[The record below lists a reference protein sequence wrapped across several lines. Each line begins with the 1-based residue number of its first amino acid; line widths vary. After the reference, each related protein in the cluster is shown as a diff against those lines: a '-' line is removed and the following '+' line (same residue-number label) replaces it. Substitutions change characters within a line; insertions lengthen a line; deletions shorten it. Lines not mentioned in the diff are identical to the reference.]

1 MNKKLVL
8 FIALL
13 PLFSV
18 FAQSKKASTVLAK
31 KNVIV
36 EYVPY
41 NSGILLYYSDP
52 QDKAYAKVPVIDTVD
67 YANSSFIG
75 VSVDKRFYNV
85 HNTSGI
91 TYSYTNDG
99 NTLSVSYQ
107 IKKQV
112 LLTVEYTI
120 SSKNI
125 LSIKYHVKN
134 IDSQPH
140 SVMLKSVFDTI
151 FEEFNGGYYST
162 ETKNKIKSE
171 YIISD
176 FDRHQYIESSNKV
189 VSIRF
194 LLDENFSKYAYKAVV
209 AAKPY
214 FESDIFEGRFVEG
227 RGFNTVLSY
236 SNSAIGFFF
245 KTLKLNA
252 GEEKT
257 FVQRILFSK
266 TEFPIPEDLDDEPE
280 LNVYVDGDSDST
292 DLSGFTSETGTVTNP
307 GVTKFVPV
315 ENASDYRT
323 DKPVT
328 EEKEEEKVTEA
339 PVKTSAEEASVKT
352 EVENKMSAERK
363 KAHKKEA
370 ASLIDR
376 IEKLEDDGSNT
387 DQAEVM
393 RLQAQLEQILRQL
406 KEF

>member
-1 MNKKLVL
+1 MNKKIVL
-8 FIALL
+8 FIAML

-18 FAQSKKASTVLAK
+18 FAGKKKDSLVLAK
-31 KNVIV
+31 KNVMV

-41 NSGILLYYSDP
+41 NSGVLLYYSDP
-52 QDKAYAKVPVIDTVD
+52 NDKAYAKVPVIDTLD
-67 YANSSFIG
+67 YANSSYIG
-75 VSVDKRFYNV
+75 IAVDKRFYNV

-91 TYSYTNDG
+91 TYSYSNDG
-99 NTLSVSYQ
+99 DTLTVNYQ
-107 IKKQV
+107 IKKQI
-112 LLTVEYTI
+112 LLSVEYTV

-134 IDSQPH
+134 IDSDAH

-151 FEEFNGGYYST
+151 FEEFNGGFYST
-162 ETKNKIKSE
+162 ESKKKIKSE

-236 SNSAIGFFF
+236 NNSAIGFFF

-266 TEFPIPEDLDDEPE
+266 TEFAFPDDLDEEPE
-280 LNVYVDGDSDST
+280 QNVFVDGESDSEN
-292 DLSGFTSETGTVTNP
+292 ETQSA
-307 GVTKFVPV
+307 VTKFVPV
-315 ENASDYRT
+315 DNAADY
-323 DKPVT
+323 KPDVPSAV
-328 EEKEEEKVTEA
+328 EEDDEEETVD
-339 PVKTSAEEASVKT
+339 VKT
-352 EVENKMSAERK
+352 EVKTPVSVSKPEQDNAVTEARRN
-363 KAHKKEA
+363 ALKKEA
-370 ASLIDR
+370 SSLIDR
-376 IEKLEDDGSNT
+376 IEKLDDDGANT

-393 RLQAQLEQILRQL
+393 RLQAQLDQILRQL
-406 KEF
+406 KELK

>member
-1 MNKKLVL
+1 M
-8 FIALL
+8 
-13 PLFSV
+13 
-18 FAQSKKASTVLAK
+18 
-31 KNVIV
+31 V

-41 NSGILLYYSDP
+41 NSGVLLYYSDP
-52 QDKAYAKVPVIDTVD
+52 NDKAYAKVPVIDTLD
-67 YANSSFIG
+67 YANSSYIG
-75 VSVDKRFYNV
+75 IAVDKRFYNV

-91 TYSYTNDG
+91 TYSYSNDG
-99 NTLSVSYQ
+99 DTLTVNYQ
-107 IKKQV
+107 IKKQI
-112 LLTVEYTI
+112 LLSVEYTV

-134 IDSQPH
+134 IDSDAH

-151 FEEFNGGYYST
+151 FEEFNGGFYST
-162 ETKNKIKSE
+162 ESKKKIKSE

-236 SNSAIGFFF
+236 NNSAIGFFF

-266 TEFPIPEDLDDEPE
+266 TEFAFPDDLDEEPE
-280 LNVYVDGDSDST
+280 QNVFVDGESDSEN
-292 DLSGFTSETGTVTNP
+292 ETQSA
-307 GVTKFVPV
+307 VTKFVPV
-315 ENASDYRT
+315 DNAADY
-323 DKPVT
+323 KPDVPSAV
-328 EEKEEEKVTEA
+328 EEDDEEETVD
-339 PVKTSAEEASVKT
+339 VKT
-352 EVENKMSAERK
+352 EVKTPVSVSKPEQDNAVTEARRN
-363 KAHKKEA
+363 ALKKEA
-370 ASLIDR
+370 SSLIDR
-376 IEKLEDDGSNT
+376 IEKLDDDGANT

-393 RLQAQLEQILRQL
+393 RLQAQLDQILRQL
-406 KEF
+406 KELK

>member
-1 MNKKLVL
+1 MNKKIVL
-8 FIALL
+8 FIAML

-18 FAQSKKASTVLAK
+18 FAGTKKDSLVLAK
-31 KNVIV
+31 KNVMV

-41 NSGILLYYSDP
+41 NSGVLLYYSDP
-52 QDKAYAKVPVIDTVD
+52 NDKAYAKVPVIDTLD
-67 YANSSFIG
+67 YANSSYIG
-75 VSVDKRFYNV
+75 IAVDKRFYNV

-91 TYSYTNDG
+91 TYSYSNDG
-99 NTLSVSYQ
+99 DTLTVNYQ
-107 IKKQV
+107 IKKQI
-112 LLTVEYTI
+112 LLSVEYTI

-134 IDSQPH
+134 IDSDAH

-151 FEEFNGGYYST
+151 FEEFNGGFYST
-162 ETKNKIKSE
+162 ESKKKIKSE

-176 FDRHQYIESSNKV
+176 FDRHQYIESSNKI

-236 SNSAIGFFF
+236 NNSAIGFFF

-266 TEFPIPEDLDDEPE
+266 TEFAFPDDLDEEPE
-280 LNVYVDGDSDST
+280 QNVFVDGESDSEN
-292 DLSGFTSETGTVTNP
+292 ETQSA
-307 GVTKFVPV
+307 VTKFVPV
-315 ENASDYRT
+315 DNAADY
-323 DKPVT
+323 KPGVPSAV
-328 EEKEEEKVTEA
+328 EEDDEEETVDIKTEVKTPVSVSKPEQDNAVTEA
-339 PVKTSAEEASVKT
+339 RRNAL
-352 EVENKMSAERK
+352 
-363 KAHKKEA
+363 KKEA
-370 ASLIDR
+370 SSLIDR
-376 IEKLEDDGSNT
+376 IEKLDDDGANT

-393 RLQAQLEQILRQL
+393 RLQAQLDQILRQL
-406 KEF
+406 KELK

>member
-1 MNKKLVL
+1 MNKKIVL
-8 FIALL
+8 FIAML

-18 FAQSKKASTVLAK
+18 FAGTKKDSLVLAK
-31 KNVIV
+31 KNVMV

-41 NSGILLYYSDP
+41 NSGVLLYYSDP
-52 QDKAYAKVPVIDTVD
+52 NDKAYAKVPVIDTLD
-67 YANSSFIG
+67 YANSSYIG
-75 VSVDKRFYNV
+75 IAVDKRFYNV

-91 TYSYTNDG
+91 TYSYSNDG
-99 NTLSVSYQ
+99 DTLTVNYQ
-107 IKKQV
+107 IKKQI
-112 LLTVEYTI
+112 LLSVEYTI

-134 IDSQPH
+134 IDSDAH

-151 FEEFNGGYYST
+151 FEEFNGGFYST
-162 ETKNKIKSE
+162 ESKKKIKSE

-236 SNSAIGFFF
+236 NNSAIGFFF

-266 TEFPIPEDLDDEPE
+266 TEFAFPDDLDEEPE
-280 LNVYVDGDSDST
+280 QNVFVDGESD
-292 DLSGFTSETGTVTNP
+292 FENETQSA
-307 GVTKFVPV
+307 VTKFVPV
-315 ENASDYRT
+315 DNAADY
-323 DKPVT
+323 KPDVSSAV
-328 EEKEEEKVTEA
+328 EDDEEEVVDIKTEVKTPVSVSKPEQDNAVTEA
-339 PVKTSAEEASVKT
+339 RRNAL
-352 EVENKMSAERK
+352 
-363 KAHKKEA
+363 KKEA
-370 ASLIDR
+370 SSLIDR
-376 IEKLEDDGSNT
+376 IEKLDDDGANT

-393 RLQAQLEQILRQL
+393 RLQAQLDQVLRQL
-406 KEF
+406 KELK

>member
-1 MNKKLVL
+1 MNKKIVL
-8 FIALL
+8 FIAML

-18 FAQSKKASTVLAK
+18 FAGTKKDSLVLAK
-31 KNVIV
+31 KNVMV

-41 NSGILLYYSDP
+41 NSGVLLYYSDP
-52 QDKAYAKVPVIDTVD
+52 NDKAYAKVPVIDTLD
-67 YANSSFIG
+67 YANSSYIG
-75 VSVDKRFYNV
+75 IAVDKRFYNV

-91 TYSYTNDG
+91 TYSYSNDG
-99 NTLSVSYQ
+99 DTLTINYQ
-107 IKKQV
+107 IKKQI
-112 LLTVEYTI
+112 LLSVEYTI

-134 IDSQPH
+134 IDSDAH

-151 FEEFNGGYYST
+151 FEEFNGGFYST
-162 ETKNKIKSE
+162 ESKKKIKSE

-236 SNSAIGFFF
+236 NNSAIGFFF

-266 TEFPIPEDLDDEPE
+266 TEFAFPDDLDEEPE
-280 LNVYVDGDSDST
+280 QNVFVDGESDSEN
-292 DLSGFTSETGTVTNP
+292 ETQSA
-307 GVTKFVPV
+307 VTKFVPV
-315 ENASDYRT
+315 DNAADY
-323 DKPVT
+323 KPGVPSAV
-328 EEKEEEKVTEA
+328 EEDDEEETVD
-339 PVKTSAEEASVKT
+339 VKT
-352 EVENKMSAERK
+352 EVKTPVSVSKPEQDNAVTEARRN
-363 KAHKKEA
+363 ALKKEA
-370 ASLIDR
+370 SSLIDR
-376 IEKLEDDGSNT
+376 IEKLDDDGANT

-393 RLQAQLEQILRQL
+393 RLQAQLDQILRQL
-406 KEF
+406 KELK

>member
-1 MNKKLVL
+1 MNKKIVL
-8 FIALL
+8 FIAML

-18 FAQSKKASTVLAK
+18 FAGTKKDSLVLAK
-31 KNVIV
+31 KNVMV

-41 NSGILLYYSDP
+41 NSGVLLYYSDP
-52 QDKAYAKVPVIDTVD
+52 NDKAYAKVPVIDTLD
-67 YANSSFIG
+67 YANSSYIG
-75 VSVDKRFYNV
+75 IAVDKRFYNV

-91 TYSYTNDG
+91 TYSYSNDG
-99 NTLSVSYQ
+99 DTLTVNYQ
-107 IKKQV
+107 IKKQI
-112 LLTVEYTI
+112 LLSVEYTI

-134 IDSQPH
+134 IDSDAH

-151 FEEFNGGYYST
+151 FEEFNGGFYST
-162 ETKNKIKSE
+162 ESKKKIKSE

-236 SNSAIGFFF
+236 NNSAIGFFF

-257 FVQRILFSK
+257 FVQRILFFK
-266 TEFPIPEDLDDEPE
+266 TEFAFPDDLDEEPE
-280 LNVYVDGDSDST
+280 QNVFVDGESDSEN
-292 DLSGFTSETGTVTNP
+292 ETQSA
-307 GVTKFVPV
+307 VTKFVPV
-315 ENASDYRT
+315 DNAADY
-323 DKPVT
+323 KPGVPSAV
-328 EEKEEEKVTEA
+328 EEDDEEETVD
-339 PVKTSAEEASVKT
+339 VKT
-352 EVENKMSAERK
+352 EVKTPVSVSKPEQDNAVTEARRN
-363 KAHKKEA
+363 ALKKEA
-370 ASLIDR
+370 SSLIDR
-376 IEKLEDDGSNT
+376 IEKLDDDGANT

-393 RLQAQLEQILRQL
+393 RLQAQLDQILRQL
-406 KEF
+406 KELK

>member
-1 MNKKLVL
+1 MNKKIVL
-8 FIALL
+8 FIAML

-18 FAQSKKASTVLAK
+18 FAGTKKDSLVLAK
-31 KNVIV
+31 KNVMV

-41 NSGILLYYSDP
+41 NSGVLLYYSDP
-52 QDKAYAKVPVIDTVD
+52 NDKAYAKVPVIDTLD
-67 YANSSFIG
+67 YANSSYIG
-75 VSVDKRFYNV
+75 IAVDKRFYNV

-91 TYSYTNDG
+91 TYSYSNDG
-99 NTLSVSYQ
+99 DTLTVNYQ
-107 IKKQV
+107 IKKQI
-112 LLTVEYTI
+112 LLSVEYTI

-134 IDSQPH
+134 IDSDAH

-151 FEEFNGGYYST
+151 FEEFNGGFYST
-162 ETKNKIKSE
+162 ESKKKIKSE

-236 SNSAIGFFF
+236 NNSAIGFFF

-257 FVQRILFSK
+257 FVQRILFFK
-266 TEFPIPEDLDDEPE
+266 TEFAFPDDLDEEPE
-280 LNVYVDGDSDST
+280 QNVFVDDESD
-292 DLSGFTSETGTVTNP
+292 FENETQSA
-307 GVTKFVPV
+307 VTKFVPV
-315 ENASDYRT
+315 DNAADY
-323 DKPVT
+323 KPGVPSAV
-328 EEKEEEKVTEA
+328 EEDDEEETVD
-339 PVKTSAEEASVKT
+339 VKT
-352 EVENKMSAERK
+352 EVKTPVSVSKPEQDNAVTEARRN
-363 KAHKKEA
+363 ALKKEA
-370 ASLIDR
+370 SSLIDR
-376 IEKLEDDGSNT
+376 IEKLDDDGANT

-393 RLQAQLEQILRQL
+393 RLQAQLDQILRQL
-406 KEF
+406 KELK

>member
-1 MNKKLVL
+1 MNKKIVL
-8 FIALL
+8 FIAML

-18 FAQSKKASTVLAK
+18 FAGTKKDSLVLAK
-31 KNVIV
+31 KNVMV

-41 NSGILLYYSDP
+41 NSGVLLYYSDP
-52 QDKAYAKVPVIDTVD
+52 NDKAYAKVPVIDTLD
-67 YANSSFIG
+67 YANSSYIG
-75 VSVDKRFYNV
+75 IAVDKRFYNV

-91 TYSYTNDG
+91 TYSYSNDG
-99 NTLSVSYQ
+99 DTLTVNYQ
-107 IKKQV
+107 IKKQI
-112 LLTVEYTI
+112 LLSVEYTI

-134 IDSQPH
+134 IDSDAH

-151 FEEFNGGYYST
+151 FEEFNGGFYST
-162 ETKNKIKSE
+162 ESKKKIKSE

-236 SNSAIGFFF
+236 NNSAIGFFF

-266 TEFPIPEDLDDEPE
+266 TEFAFPDDLDEEPE
-280 LNVYVDGDSDST
+280 QNVFVDGESD
-292 DLSGFTSETGTVTNP
+292 FENETQSA
-307 GVTKFVPV
+307 VTKFVPV
-315 ENASDYRT
+315 DNAADY
-323 DKPVT
+323 KPDVPSAVEDDEEGVVDIKT
-328 EEKEEEKVTEA
+328 EVKTPVSVSKPEQDNAVTEA
-339 PVKTSAEEASVKT
+339 RRNAL
-352 EVENKMSAERK
+352 
-363 KAHKKEA
+363 KKEA
-370 ASLIDR
+370 SSLIDR
-376 IEKLEDDGSNT
+376 IEKLDDDGANT

-393 RLQAQLEQILRQL
+393 RLQAQLDQILRQL
-406 KEF
+406 KELK

>member
-1 MNKKLVL
+1 MNKKIVL
-8 FIALL
+8 FIAML

-18 FAQSKKASTVLAK
+18 FAGTKKDSLVLAK
-31 KNVIV
+31 KNVMV

-41 NSGILLYYSDP
+41 NSGVLLYYSDSN
-52 QDKAYAKVPVIDTVD
+52 DKAYAKVPVIDTLD
-67 YANSSFIG
+67 YANSSYIG
-75 VSVDKRFYNV
+75 IAVDKRFYNV

-91 TYSYTNDG
+91 TYSYSNDG
-99 NTLSVSYQ
+99 DTLTVNYQ
-107 IKKQV
+107 IKKQI
-112 LLTVEYTI
+112 LLSVEYTI

-134 IDSQPH
+134 IDSDAH

-151 FEEFNGGYYST
+151 FEEFNGGFYST
-162 ETKNKIKSE
+162 ESKKKIKSE

-236 SNSAIGFFF
+236 NNSAIGFFF

-266 TEFPIPEDLDDEPE
+266 TEFAFPDDLDEEPE
-280 LNVYVDGDSDST
+280 QNVFVDGESD
-292 DLSGFTSETGTVTNP
+292 FENETQSA
-307 GVTKFVPV
+307 VTKFVPV
-315 ENASDYRT
+315 DNAADY
-323 DKPVT
+323 KPDVSSAV
-328 EEKEEEKVTEA
+328 EDDEEEVVDIKTEVKTPVSVSKPEQDNAVTEA
-339 PVKTSAEEASVKT
+339 RRNAL
-352 EVENKMSAERK
+352 
-363 KAHKKEA
+363 KKEA
-370 ASLIDR
+370 SSLIDR
-376 IEKLEDDGSNT
+376 IEKLDDDGANT

-393 RLQAQLEQILRQL
+393 RLQAQLDQILRQL
-406 KEF
+406 KELR

>member
-1 MNKKLVL
+1 MNKKIVL
-8 FIALL
+8 FIAML

-18 FAQSKKASTVLAK
+18 FAGTKKDSLVLAK
-31 KNVIV
+31 KNVMV

-41 NSGILLYYSDP
+41 NSGVLLYYSDP
-52 QDKAYAKVPVIDTVD
+52 NDKAYAKVPVIDTLD
-67 YANSSFIG
+67 YANSSYIG
-75 VSVDKRFYNV
+75 IAVDKRFYNV

-91 TYSYTNDG
+91 TYSYSNDG
-99 NTLSVSYQ
+99 DTLTVNYQ
-107 IKKQV
+107 IKKQI
-112 LLTVEYTI
+112 LLSVEYTI

-134 IDSQPH
+134 IDSDAH

-151 FEEFNGGYYST
+151 FEEFNGGFYST
-162 ETKNKIKSE
+162 ESKKKIKSE

-236 SNSAIGFFF
+236 NNSAIGFFF

-266 TEFPIPEDLDDEPE
+266 TEFAFPDDLDEEPE
-280 LNVYVDGDSDST
+280 QNVFVDGESD
-292 DLSGFTSETGTVTNP
+292 FENETQSA
-307 GVTKFVPV
+307 VTKFVPV
-315 ENASDYRT
+315 DNAADY
-323 DKPVT
+323 KPGVPSAV
-328 EEKEEEKVTEA
+328 EEDDEEETVD
-339 PVKTSAEEASVKT
+339 VKT
-352 EVENKMSAERK
+352 EVKTPVSVSKPEQDNAVTEARRN
-363 KAHKKEA
+363 ALKKEA
-370 ASLIDR
+370 SSLIDR
-376 IEKLEDDGSNT
+376 IEKLDDDGANT

-393 RLQAQLEQILRQL
+393 RLQAQLDQILRQL
-406 KEF
+406 KELK

>member
-1 MNKKLVL
+1 MNKKIVL
-8 FIALL
+8 FIAML

-18 FAQSKKASTVLAK
+18 FAGTKKDSLVLAK
-31 KNVIV
+31 KNVMV

-41 NSGILLYYSDP
+41 NSGVLLYYSDP
-52 QDKAYAKVPVIDTVD
+52 NDKAYAKVPVIDTLD
-67 YANSSFIG
+67 YANSSYIG
-75 VSVDKRFYNV
+75 IAVDKRFYNV

-91 TYSYTNDG
+91 TYSYSNDG
-99 NTLSVSYQ
+99 DTLTVNYQ
-107 IKKQV
+107 IKKQI
-112 LLTVEYTI
+112 LLSVEYTI

-134 IDSQPH
+134 IDSDAH

-151 FEEFNGGYYST
+151 FEEFNGGFYST
-162 ETKNKIKSE
+162 ESKKKIKSE

-236 SNSAIGFFF
+236 NNSAIGFFF

-266 TEFPIPEDLDDEPE
+266 TEFAFPDDLDEEPE
-280 LNVYVDGDSDST
+280 QNVFVDGESDSEN
-292 DLSGFTSETGTVTNP
+292 ETQSA
-307 GVTKFVPV
+307 VTKFVPV
-315 ENASDYRT
+315 DNAADY
-323 DKPVT
+323 KPDVPSAVEDDEEGVVDIKT
-328 EEKEEEKVTEA
+328 EVKTPVSVSKPEQDNAVTEA
-339 PVKTSAEEASVKT
+339 RRNAL
-352 EVENKMSAERK
+352 
-363 KAHKKEA
+363 KKEA
-370 ASLIDR
+370 SSLIDR
-376 IEKLEDDGSNT
+376 IEKLDDDGANT

-393 RLQAQLEQILRQL
+393 RLQAQLDQILRQL
-406 KEF
+406 KELK

>member
-1 MNKKLVL
+1 MNKKIVL
-8 FIALL
+8 FIAML

-18 FAQSKKASTVLAK
+18 FAGTKKDSLVLTK
-31 KNVIV
+31 KNVMV

-41 NSGILLYYSDP
+41 NSGVLLYYSDP
-52 QDKAYAKVPVIDTVD
+52 NDKAYAKVPVIDTLD
-67 YANSSFIG
+67 YANSSYIG
-75 VSVDKRFYNV
+75 IAVDKRFYNV

-91 TYSYTNDG
+91 TYSDSNDG
-99 NTLSVSYQ
+99 DTLTINYQ
-107 IKKQV
+107 IKKQI
-112 LLTVEYTI
+112 LLSVEYTI

-134 IDSQPH
+134 IDSDAH

-151 FEEFNGGYYST
+151 FEEFNGGFYST
-162 ETKNKIKSE
+162 ESKKKIKSE

-236 SNSAIGFFF
+236 NNSAIGFFF

-266 TEFPIPEDLDDEPE
+266 TEFAFPDDLDEEPE
-280 LNVYVDGDSDST
+280 QNVFVDGESDSEN
-292 DLSGFTSETGTVTNP
+292 ETQSA
-307 GVTKFVPV
+307 VTKFVPV
-315 ENASDYRT
+315 DNAADY
-323 DKPVT
+323 KPGVPSAV
-328 EEKEEEKVTEA
+328 EEDDEEETVD
-339 PVKTSAEEASVKT
+339 VKT
-352 EVENKMSAERK
+352 EVKTPVSVSKPEQNNAVTEARRN
-363 KAHKKEA
+363 ALKKEA
-370 ASLIDR
+370 SSLIDR
-376 IEKLEDDGSNT
+376 IEKLDDDGANT

-393 RLQAQLEQILRQL
+393 RLQAQLDQILRQL
-406 KEF
+406 KELK

>member
-1 MNKKLVL
+1 MNKKIVL
-8 FIALL
+8 FIAML

-18 FAQSKKASTVLAK
+18 FAGTKKDSLVLAK
-31 KNVIV
+31 KNVMV

-41 NSGILLYYSDP
+41 NSGVLLYYSDP
-52 QDKAYAKVPVIDTVD
+52 NDKAYAKVPVIDTLD
-67 YANSSFIG
+67 YANSSYIG
-75 VSVDKRFYNV
+75 IAVDKRFYNV

-91 TYSYTNDG
+91 TYSYSNDG
-99 NTLSVSYQ
+99 DTLTVNYQ
-107 IKKQV
+107 IKKQI
-112 LLTVEYTI
+112 LLSVEYTI

-134 IDSQPH
+134 IDSDAH

-151 FEEFNGGYYST
+151 FEEFNGGFYST
-162 ETKNKIKSE
+162 ESKKKIKSE

-236 SNSAIGFFF
+236 NNSAIGFFF

-266 TEFPIPEDLDDEPE
+266 TEFAFPDDLDEEPE
-280 LNVYVDGDSDST
+280 QNVFVDGESDSEN
-292 DLSGFTSETGTVTNP
+292 ETQSA
-307 GVTKFVPV
+307 VTKFVPV
-315 ENASDYRT
+315 DNAADY
-323 DKPVT
+323 KPDVPSAV
-328 EEKEEEKVTEA
+328 EEDDEEETVD
-339 PVKTSAEEASVKT
+339 VKT
-352 EVENKMSAERK
+352 EVKTPVSVSKPEQDNAVTEARRN
-363 KAHKKEA
+363 ALKKEA
-370 ASLIDR
+370 SSLIDR
-376 IEKLEDDGSNT
+376 IEKLDDDGANT

-393 RLQAQLEQILRQL
+393 RLQAQLDQILRQL
-406 KEF
+406 KEFK

>member
-1 MNKKLVL
+1 MNKKIVL
-8 FIALL
+8 FIAML

-18 FAQSKKASTVLAK
+18 FAGTKKDSLVLAK
-31 KNVIV
+31 KNVMV

-41 NSGILLYYSDP
+41 NSGVLLYYSDP
-52 QDKAYAKVPVIDTVD
+52 NDKAYAKVPVIDTLD
-67 YANSSFIG
+67 YANSSYIG
-75 VSVDKRFYNV
+75 IAVDKRFYNV

-91 TYSYTNDG
+91 TYSYSNDG
-99 NTLSVSYQ
+99 DTLTVNYQ
-107 IKKQV
+107 IKKQI
-112 LLTVEYTI
+112 LLSVEYTI

-134 IDSQPH
+134 IDSDAH

-151 FEEFNGGYYST
+151 FEEFNGGFYST
-162 ETKNKIKSE
+162 ESKKKIKSE

-236 SNSAIGFFF
+236 NNSAIGFFF

-266 TEFPIPEDLDDEPE
+266 TEFAFPDDLDEEPE
-280 LNVYVDGDSDST
+280 QNVFVDGESDSEN
-292 DLSGFTSETGTVTNP
+292 ETQSA
-307 GVTKFVPV
+307 VTKFVPV
-315 ENASDYRT
+315 DNAADY
-323 DKPVT
+323 KPDVPSAV
-328 EEKEEEKVTEA
+328 EDDEEEVVDIKTEVKTPVSVSKPEQDNAVTEA
-339 PVKTSAEEASVKT
+339 RRNAL
-352 EVENKMSAERK
+352 
-363 KAHKKEA
+363 KKEA
-370 ASLIDR
+370 SSLIDR
-376 IEKLEDDGSNT
+376 IEKLDDDGANT

-393 RLQAQLEQILRQL
+393 RLQAQLDQILRQL
-406 KEF
+406 KELK

>member
-1 MNKKLVL
+1 MNKKIVL
-8 FIALL
+8 FIAML

-18 FAQSKKASTVLAK
+18 FAGTKKDSLVLAK
-31 KNVIV
+31 KNVMV

-41 NSGILLYYSDP
+41 NSGVLLYYSDP
-52 QDKAYAKVPVIDTVD
+52 NDKAYAKVPVIDTLD
-67 YANSSFIG
+67 YANSSYIG
-75 VSVDKRFYNV
+75 IAVDKRFYNV

-91 TYSYTNDG
+91 TYSYSNDG
-99 NTLSVSYQ
+99 DTLTVNYQ
-107 IKKQV
+107 IKKQI
-112 LLTVEYTI
+112 LLSVEYTI

-134 IDSQPH
+134 IDSDAH

-151 FEEFNGGYYST
+151 FEEFNGGFYST
-162 ETKNKIKSE
+162 ESKKKIKSE

-236 SNSAIGFFF
+236 NNSAIGFFF

-257 FVQRILFSK
+257 FVQRILFFK
-266 TEFPIPEDLDDEPE
+266 TEFAFPDDLDEEPE
-280 LNVYVDGDSDST
+280 QNVFVDGESDSEN
-292 DLSGFTSETGTVTNP
+292 ETQSA
-307 GVTKFVPV
+307 VTKFVPV
-315 ENASDYRT
+315 DNAADY
-323 DKPVT
+323 KPGVPSAVEDDEEGVVDIKT
-328 EEKEEEKVTEA
+328 EVKTPVSVSKPEQDNAVTEA
-339 PVKTSAEEASVKT
+339 RRNAL
-352 EVENKMSAERK
+352 
-363 KAHKKEA
+363 KKEA
-370 ASLIDR
+370 SSLIDR
-376 IEKLEDDGSNT
+376 IEKLDDDGANT

-393 RLQAQLEQILRQL
+393 RLQAQLDQILRQL
-406 KEF
+406 KELK

>member
-1 MNKKLVL
+1 MNKKIVL
-8 FIALL
+8 FIAML

-18 FAQSKKASTVLAK
+18 FAGTKKDSLVLAK
-31 KNVIV
+31 KNVMV

-41 NSGILLYYSDP
+41 NSGVLLYYSDP
-52 QDKAYAKVPVIDTVD
+52 NDKAYAKVPVIDTLD
-67 YANSSFIG
+67 YANSSYIG
-75 VSVDKRFYNV
+75 IAVDKRFYNV

-91 TYSYTNDG
+91 TYSYSNDG
-99 NTLSVSYQ
+99 DTLTVNYQ
-107 IKKQV
+107 IKKQI
-112 LLTVEYTI
+112 LLSVEYTI

-134 IDSQPH
+134 IDSDAH

-151 FEEFNGGYYST
+151 FEEFNGGFYST
-162 ETKNKIKSE
+162 ESKKKIKSE

-236 SNSAIGFFF
+236 NNSAIGFFF

-266 TEFPIPEDLDDEPE
+266 TEFAFPDDLDEEPE
-280 LNVYVDGDSDST
+280 QNVFVDGESDSEN
-292 DLSGFTSETGTVTNP
+292 ETQSA
-307 GVTKFVPV
+307 VTKFVPV
-315 ENASDYRT
+315 DNAADY
-323 DKPVT
+323 KPGVPSAV
-328 EEKEEEKVTEA
+328 EEDDEEETVDIKTEVKTPVSVSKPEQDNAVTEA
-339 PVKTSAEEASVKT
+339 RRNAL
-352 EVENKMSAERK
+352 
-363 KAHKKEA
+363 KKEA
-370 ASLIDR
+370 SSLIDR
-376 IEKLEDDGSNT
+376 IEKLDDDGANT

-393 RLQAQLEQILRQL
+393 RLQAQLDQILRQL
-406 KEF
+406 KELK

>member
-1 MNKKLVL
+1 MNKKIVL
-8 FIALL
+8 FIAML

-18 FAQSKKASTVLAK
+18 FAGTKKDSLVLTK
-31 KNVIV
+31 KNVMV

-41 NSGILLYYSDP
+41 NSGVLLYYSDP
-52 QDKAYAKVPVIDTVD
+52 NDKAYAKVPVIDTLD
-67 YANSSFIG
+67 YANSSYIG
-75 VSVDKRFYNV
+75 IAVDKRFYNV

-91 TYSYTNDG
+91 TYSYSNDG
-99 NTLSVSYQ
+99 DTLTVNYQ
-107 IKKQV
+107 IKKQI
-112 LLTVEYTI
+112 LLSVEYTI

-134 IDSQPH
+134 IDSDAH

-151 FEEFNGGYYST
+151 FEEFNGGFYST
-162 ETKNKIKSE
+162 ESKKKIKSE

-236 SNSAIGFFF
+236 NNSAIGFFF

-266 TEFPIPEDLDDEPE
+266 TEFAFPDDLDEEPE
-280 LNVYVDGDSDST
+280 QNVFVDGESDSEN
-292 DLSGFTSETGTVTNP
+292 ETQSA
-307 GVTKFVPV
+307 VTKFVPV
-315 ENASDYRT
+315 DNAADY
-323 DKPVT
+323 KPGVPSAV
-328 EEKEEEKVTEA
+328 EEDDEEETVD
-339 PVKTSAEEASVKT
+339 VKT
-352 EVENKMSAERK
+352 EVKTPVSVSKPEQNNAVTEARRN
-363 KAHKKEA
+363 ALKKEA
-370 ASLIDR
+370 SSLIDR
-376 IEKLEDDGSNT
+376 IEKLDDDGANT

-393 RLQAQLEQILRQL
+393 RLQAQLDQILRQL
-406 KEF
+406 KELK

>member
-1 MNKKLVL
+1 MNKKIVL
-8 FIALL
+8 FIAML

-18 FAQSKKASTVLAK
+18 FAGTKKDSLVLAK
-31 KNVIV
+31 KNVMV

-41 NSGILLYYSDP
+41 NSGVLLYYSDP
-52 QDKAYAKVPVIDTVD
+52 NDKAYAKVPVIDTLD
-67 YANSSFIG
+67 YANSSYIG
-75 VSVDKRFYNV
+75 IAVDKRFYNV

-91 TYSYTNDG
+91 TYSYSNDG
-99 NTLSVSYQ
+99 DTLTVNYQ
-107 IKKQV
+107 IKKQI
-112 LLTVEYTI
+112 LLSVEYTV

-134 IDSQPH
+134 IDSDAH

-151 FEEFNGGYYST
+151 FEEFNGGFYST
-162 ETKNKIKSE
+162 ESKKKIKSE

-236 SNSAIGFFF
+236 NNSAIGFFF

-266 TEFPIPEDLDDEPE
+266 TEFAFPDDLDEEPE
-280 LNVYVDGDSDST
+280 QNVFVDGESDSEN
-292 DLSGFTSETGTVTNP
+292 ETQSA
-307 GVTKFVPV
+307 VTKFVPV
-315 ENASDYRT
+315 DNAADY
-323 DKPVT
+323 KPDVPSAV
-328 EEKEEEKVTEA
+328 EEDDEEETVD
-339 PVKTSAEEASVKT
+339 VKT
-352 EVENKMSAERK
+352 EVKTPVSVSKPEQDNAVTEARRN
-363 KAHKKEA
+363 ALKKEA
-370 ASLIDR
+370 SSLIDR
-376 IEKLEDDGSNT
+376 IEKLDDDGANT

-393 RLQAQLEQILRQL
+393 RLQAQLDQILRQL
-406 KEF
+406 KELK

>member
-1 MNKKLVL
+1 MNKKIVL
-8 FIALL
+8 FIAML

-18 FAQSKKASTVLAK
+18 FAGTKKDSLVLTK
-31 KNVIV
+31 KNVMV

-41 NSGILLYYSDP
+41 NSGVLLYYSDP
-52 QDKAYAKVPVIDTVD
+52 NDKAYAKVPVIDTLD
-67 YANSSFIG
+67 YANSSYIG
-75 VSVDKRFYNV
+75 IAVDKRFYNV

-91 TYSYTNDG
+91 TYSYSNDG
-99 NTLSVSYQ
+99 DTLTINYQ
-107 IKKQV
+107 IKKQI
-112 LLTVEYTI
+112 LLSVEYTI

-134 IDSQPH
+134 IDSDAH

-151 FEEFNGGYYST
+151 FEEFNGGFYST
-162 ETKNKIKSE
+162 ESKKKIKSE

-236 SNSAIGFFF
+236 NNSAIGFFF

-266 TEFPIPEDLDDEPE
+266 TEFAFPDDLDEEPE
-280 LNVYVDGDSDST
+280 QNVFVDGESDSEN
-292 DLSGFTSETGTVTNP
+292 ETQSA
-307 GVTKFVPV
+307 VTKFVPV
-315 ENASDYRT
+315 DNAADY
-323 DKPVT
+323 KPGVPSAV
-328 EEKEEEKVTEA
+328 EEDDEEETVD
-339 PVKTSAEEASVKT
+339 VKT
-352 EVENKMSAERK
+352 EVKTPVSVSKPEQNNAVTEARRN
-363 KAHKKEA
+363 ALKKEA
-370 ASLIDR
+370 SSLIDR
-376 IEKLEDDGSNT
+376 IEKLDDDGANT

-393 RLQAQLEQILRQL
+393 RLQAQLDQILRQL
-406 KEF
+406 KELK

>member
-1 MNKKLVL
+1 MNKKIVL
-8 FIALL
+8 FIAML

-18 FAQSKKASTVLAK
+18 FAGTKKDSLVLAK
-31 KNVIV
+31 KNVMV

-41 NSGILLYYSDP
+41 NSGVLLYYSDP
-52 QDKAYAKVPVIDTVD
+52 NDKAYAKVPVIDTLD
-67 YANSSFIG
+67 YANSSYIG
-75 VSVDKRFYNV
+75 IAVDKRFYNV

-91 TYSYTNDG
+91 TYSYSNDG
-99 NTLSVSYQ
+99 DTLTVNYQ
-107 IKKQV
+107 IKKQI
-112 LLTVEYTI
+112 LLSVEYTI

-134 IDSQPH
+134 IDSDAH

-151 FEEFNGGYYST
+151 FEEFNGGFYST
-162 ETKNKIKSE
+162 ESKKKIKSE

-236 SNSAIGFFF
+236 NNSAIGFFF

-266 TEFPIPEDLDDEPE
+266 TEFAFPDDLDEEPE
-280 LNVYVDGDSDST
+280 QNVFVDGESDSEN
-292 DLSGFTSETGTVTNP
+292 ETQSA
-307 GVTKFVPV
+307 VTKFVPV
-315 ENASDYRT
+315 DNAADY
-323 DKPVT
+323 KPGVPSAV
-328 EEKEEEKVTEA
+328 EEDDEEETVD
-339 PVKTSAEEASVKT
+339 VKT
-352 EVENKMSAERK
+352 EVKTPVSVSKPEQDNAVTEARRN
-363 KAHKKEA
+363 ALKKEA
-370 ASLIDR
+370 SSLIDR
-376 IEKLEDDGSNT
+376 IEKLDDDGANT

-393 RLQAQLEQILRQL
+393 RLQAQLDQILRQL
-406 KEF
+406 KELK

>member
-1 MNKKLVL
+1 MNKKIVL
-8 FIALL
+8 FIAML

-18 FAQSKKASTVLAK
+18 FAGTKKDSLVLAK
-31 KNVIV
+31 KNVMV

-41 NSGILLYYSDP
+41 NSGVLLYYSDP
-52 QDKAYAKVPVIDTVD
+52 NDKAYAKVPVIDTLD
-67 YANSSFIG
+67 YANSSYIG
-75 VSVDKRFYNV
+75 IAVDKRFYNV

-91 TYSYTNDG
+91 TYSYSNDG
-99 NTLSVSYQ
+99 DTLTVNYQ
-107 IKKQV
+107 IKKQI
-112 LLTVEYTI
+112 LLSVEYTI

-134 IDSQPH
+134 IDSDAH

-151 FEEFNGGYYST
+151 FEEFNGGFYST
-162 ETKNKIKSE
+162 ESKKKIKSE

-236 SNSAIGFFF
+236 NNSAIGFFF

-257 FVQRILFSK
+257 FVQRILFFK
-266 TEFPIPEDLDDEPE
+266 TEFAFPDDLDEEPE
-280 LNVYVDGDSDST
+280 QNVFVDGESDSEN
-292 DLSGFTSETGTVTNP
+292 ETQSA
-307 GVTKFVPV
+307 VTKFVPV
-315 ENASDYRT
+315 DNAADY
-323 DKPVT
+323 KPGVPSAV
-328 EEKEEEKVTEA
+328 EEDDEEETVD
-339 PVKTSAEEASVKT
+339 VKT
-352 EVENKMSAERK
+352 EVKTPVSVSKPEQDNAVTEARRN
-363 KAHKKEA
+363 ALKKEA
-370 ASLIDR
+370 SSLIDR
-376 IEKLEDDGSNT
+376 IEKLDDDGANT

-393 RLQAQLEQILRQL
+393 RLQAQLDQVLRQL
-406 KEF
+406 KELK

>member
-1 MNKKLVL
+1 MNKKIVL
-8 FIALL
+8 FIAML

-18 FAQSKKASTVLAK
+18 FAGTKKDSLVLAK
-31 KNVIV
+31 KNVMV

-41 NSGILLYYSDP
+41 NSGVLLYYSDP
-52 QDKAYAKVPVIDTVD
+52 NDKAYAKVPVIDTLD
-67 YANSSFIG
+67 YANSSYIG
-75 VSVDKRFYNV
+75 IAVDKRFYNV

-91 TYSYTNDG
+91 TYSYSNDG
-99 NTLSVSYQ
+99 DTLTVNYQ
-107 IKKQV
+107 IKKQI
-112 LLTVEYTI
+112 LLSVEYTI

-125 LSIKYHVKN
+125 LTIKYHVKN
-134 IDSQPH
+134 IDSDAH

-151 FEEFNGGYYST
+151 FEEFNGGFYST
-162 ETKNKIKSE
+162 ESKKKIKSE

-236 SNSAIGFFF
+236 NNSAIGFFF

-266 TEFPIPEDLDDEPE
+266 TEFAFPDDFDEEPE
-280 LNVYVDGDSDST
+280 QNVFVDGESDSEN
-292 DLSGFTSETGTVTNP
+292 ETQSA
-307 GVTKFVPV
+307 VTKFVPV
-315 ENASDYRT
+315 DNAADY
-323 DKPVT
+323 KPDVPSAVEDDEEGVVDIKT
-328 EEKEEEKVTEA
+328 EVKTPVSVSKPEQDNAVTEA
-339 PVKTSAEEASVKT
+339 RRNAL
-352 EVENKMSAERK
+352 
-363 KAHKKEA
+363 KKEA
-370 ASLIDR
+370 SSLIDR
-376 IEKLEDDGSNT
+376 IEKLDDDGANT

-393 RLQAQLEQILRQL
+393 RLQAQLDQILRQL
-406 KEF
+406 KELK

>member
-1 MNKKLVL
+1 MNKKIVL
-8 FIALL
+8 FIAML

-18 FAQSKKASTVLAK
+18 FAGTKKDSLVLAK
-31 KNVIV
+31 KNVMV

-41 NSGILLYYSDP
+41 NSGVLLYYSDP
-52 QDKAYAKVPVIDTVD
+52 NDKAYAKVPVIDTLD
-67 YANSSFIG
+67 YANSSYIG
-75 VSVDKRFYNV
+75 IAVDKRFYNV

-91 TYSYTNDG
+91 TYSYSNDG
-99 NTLSVSYQ
+99 DTLTVNYQ
-107 IKKQV
+107 IKKQI
-112 LLTVEYTI
+112 LLSVEYTI

-134 IDSQPH
+134 IDSDAH

-151 FEEFNGGYYST
+151 FEEFNGGFYST
-162 ETKNKIKSE
+162 ESKKKIKSE

-176 FDRHQYIESSNKV
+176 FDRHQYIESSNKI

-236 SNSAIGFFF
+236 NNSAIGFFF

-257 FVQRILFSK
+257 FVQKILFSK
-266 TEFPIPEDLDDEPE
+266 TEFAFPDDLDEEPE
-280 LNVYVDGDSDST
+280 QNVFVDGEPDSEN
-292 DLSGFTSETGTVTNP
+292 ETQSA
-307 GVTKFVPV
+307 VTKFVPV
-315 ENASDYRT
+315 DNAADY
-323 DKPVT
+323 KPDVPSAV
-328 EEKEEEKVTEA
+328 EEDDEEETVDIQTEVKTPVSVSKPEQDNAVTEA
-339 PVKTSAEEASVKT
+339 RRNAL
-352 EVENKMSAERK
+352 
-363 KAHKKEA
+363 KKEA
-370 ASLIDR
+370 SSLIDR
-376 IEKLEDDGSNT
+376 IEKLDDDGANT

-393 RLQAQLEQILRQL
+393 RLQAQLDQILRQL
-406 KEF
+406 KELK